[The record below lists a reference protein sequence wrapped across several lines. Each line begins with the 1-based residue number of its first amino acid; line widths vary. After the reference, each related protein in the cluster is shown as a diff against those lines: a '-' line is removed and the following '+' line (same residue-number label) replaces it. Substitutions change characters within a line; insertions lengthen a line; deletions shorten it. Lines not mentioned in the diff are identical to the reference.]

1 MRRVVP
7 WLMLCALTAHSAT
20 AQDQPPANHDRKQAA
35 AVKVAGG
42 AIRVDG
48 RLDEEAWLRA
58 SPVADFVQKEPTE
71 GAAPSDAMEVRF
83 LYDDNALF
91 VGARM
96 SSRDGA
102 IQAPL
107 ARRDTGDTQAEYI
120 LISLDTFLDRR
131 TAYDFGVTAS
141 GVRLDRYHS
150 TDREDVLDTDY
161 NPVWRAETAIS
172 ADGWTAELWIPL
184 SQLRFNPGRD
194 QVWGLNIRRF
204 RPTLDE
210 DDYWVLVPRT
220 ERVYAS
226 RFGELR
232 GITGIPPTRRV
243 ELLPYVAGASTV
255 HSNRDF
261 RNPFDDGRNLASR
274 VGADMKMGLGSNLTL
289 DASVNPDFGQV
300 EADPAEVNLSAFETR
315 FPEKRPFFTEGAQLL
330 NVNHPN
336 FFYSRRIGARPRGAA
351 SGDFVDYPSSS
362 TILAA
367 AKLTGRLPSKT
378 SIGILSAVTA
388 SESARVF
395 DLDAPQSARLRVAPR
410 TVYALARVQQE
421 FGELGSTAGI
431 HLTAVHRQFEA
442 DDPLAALLSRHA
454 FTAAG
459 DTVLR
464 FKRGEY
470 ELRSVAGAAFVD
482 GEPGAIERIQR
493 SSSHYAQR
501 PDKNYFLFDPARTSL
516 SGFTNDTRFER
527 TGGRHWVWNAGIKVD
542 TPAFESNDIAQLI
555 AGDGIMPTFDIRYRE
570 TQPGRFLRAYSV
582 GVNGSNEWSFGGH
595 HNSSSLRQTT
605 NLTWSNYW
613 TTVVSIT
620 RTLRVLDSALT
631 RGGPLMERPAGW
643 ISAVTVGN
651 RASSPTR
658 LSATTTLGG
667 NEDGGVQRRVNG
679 TFSFRPGPRWELS
692 VAPFYERLV
701 DPQQYVV
708 TAAGGMQ
715 ATFGSRYVFS
725 FIDRSTISA
734 AYRLGFTLRPDMN
747 LDVYAE
753 PFASS
758 GRYYDFGELV
768 AAGTRARLTYGTGAT
783 SITDLPDGSRAVRVG
798 DAAFTLTARDFN
810 VRSFRSNVVL
820 RWEWR
825 PGSTLYAVWQEDRSA
840 SEVLGSRIGV
850 GDMFRSLTAP
860 GSHFFVVKTSFWLPV
875 K

>member
-1 MRRVVP
+1 MRRVVR
-7 WLMLCALTAHSAT
+7 WMVLCALSAHRAA
-20 AQDQPPANHDRKQAA
+20 AQDQPPPDHHRKQAA

-48 RLDEEAWLRA
+48 HLDEEVWLRA
-58 SPVADFVQKEPTE
+58 SPVSDFVQKEPTE
-71 GAAPSDAMEVRF
+71 GAAPTDAMEVRF
-83 LYDDNALF
+83 LYDDDALF

-96 SSRDGA
+96 TSANGA

-107 ARRDTGDTQAEYI
+107 SRRDTGETQAEFI

-141 GVRLDRYHS
+141 GVRLDRYHAS
-150 TDREDVLDTDY
+150 DREDVFDTGY
-161 NPVWRAETAIS
+161 NPVWRAETVAGAS
-172 ADGWTAELWIPL
+172 GWTAELWIPL
-184 SQLRFNPGRD
+184 SQLRFTPGRE
-194 QVWGLNIRRF
+194 QIWGLNIRRF

-220 ERVYAS
+220 ERVFAS

-232 GITGIPPTRRV
+232 GISGIPPTRRV
-243 ELLPYVAGASTV
+243 ELLPYVAGASTMN
-255 HSNRDF
+255 STRDR

-274 VGADMKMGLGSNLTL
+274 VGADVKMGLGSNLTL
-289 DASVNPDFGQV
+289 DASMNPDFGQV
-300 EADPAEVNLSAFETR
+300 EADPAEVNLSAFETQ
-315 FPEKRPFFTEGAQLL
+315 FAEKRPFFTEGAQLL

-351 SGDFVDYPSSS
+351 DGDFVDYPAAS

-378 SIGILSAVTA
+378 SIGILSAVTD

-395 DLDAPQSARLRVAPR
+395 NLDAPEIGRVGVAPR
-410 TVYALARVQQE
+410 TIYALARVQQE
-421 FGELGSTAGI
+421 FGTLGSTAGI
-431 HLTAVHRQFEA
+431 HLTAMHRQMDA
-442 DDPLAALLSRHA
+442 ADPLGGLLSRRA

-470 ELRSVAGAAFVD
+470 ELRSVAGAAFVE
-482 GEPGAIERIQR
+482 GEPAAIARIQR

-501 PDKNYFLFDPARTSL
+501 PDKDYFLYDPTRTSL

-527 TGGRHWVWNAGIKVD
+527 TGGRHWIWNAGIKVD
-542 TPAFESNDIAQLI
+542 TPGFETNDIARLI
-555 AGDGIMPTFDIRYRE
+555 AGDGIMPTFDVRYRE
-570 TQPGRFLRAYSV
+570 TQPGRVLRAWYV
-582 GVNGSNEWSFGGH
+582 GLNGSNEWSFGGH

-613 TTVVSIT
+613 TTVVTMT
-620 RTLRVLDSALT
+620 RALRVLDSSLT
-631 RGGPLMERPAGW
+631 RGGPLMEKPAGW
-643 ISAVTVGN
+643 TSAVTVGN

-658 LSATTTLGG
+658 ITATTTLGRTD
-667 NEDGGVQRRVNG
+667 EGGTTRRVTG
-679 TFSFRPGPRWELS
+679 TFSFRPGARWELS
-692 VAPFYERLV
+692 VAPYYERLV
-701 DPQQYVV
+701 DSQQYVATV
-708 TAAGGMQ
+708 AGGGPS
-715 ATFGSRYVFS
+715 TYGGRYVFA
-725 FIDRSTISA
+725 FIDRATISS

-758 GRYYDFGELV
+758 GRYYDFGELL
-768 AAGTRARLTYGTGAT
+768 AAGTGERLTYGTGAT
-783 SITDLPDGSRAVRVG
+783 AIADLPDGSRAVRAG
-798 DAAFTLTARDFN
+798 DSAFTLAARDFN

-840 SEVLGSRIGV
+840 SAVAGRRV
-850 GDMFRSLTAP
+850 DAGDMFRSLTAP
-860 GSHFFVVKTSFWLPV
+860 GAHYFVVKTSFWLRM
-875 K
+875 